1 VEIAFG
7 EFVVDLD
14 QRRLLRGDREI
25 RLTSKGFA
33 LLQVLIE
40 NRPKALKKDELVARV
55 WPGTFVG
62 DNNLATLVTDLRTAL
77 GDPAQDPRFIRTVY
91 GYGYAFVGETSAQSP
106 VAQVS
111 RIEASPWRLIH
122 EDREIAL
129 QPGENLLGRTGPGVI
144 VLDSPT
150 VSRCHARLSI
160 ADDHATVEDLGSKNG
175 TWVGQMRA
183 VSAVRLRDGD
193 RIRLGSLEL
202 VVRCLPTVPSTETAA
217 IPEELHRFVR
227 SSSRSSNLTRAHS

>member
-1 VEIAFG
+1 MEIAFG

-106 VAQVS
+106 VAQAS

-122 EDREIAL
+122 EDREIVL
-129 QPGENLLGRTGPGVI
+129 QPGENLLGGP
-144 VLDSPT
+144 DP
-150 VSRCHARLSI
+150 VSSCSIRRRC
-160 ADDHATVEDLGSKNG
+160 
-175 TWVGQMRA
+175 RA
-183 VSAVRLRDGD
+183 VMRGCR
-193 RIRLGSLEL
+193 
-202 VVRCLPTVPSTETAA
+202 LPTMTPRLKTSGARTEHGWVRRGPSA
-217 IPEELHRFVR
+217 P
-227 SSSRSSNLTRAHS
+227 